1 MSAPPPGLLFYFLWG
16 DFSKPCCSCV
26 CPYEGGHVAR
36 QKPLASWVPGER
48 LFRLLHKAP
57 IQAGMATL
65 WWGAAHV
72 EGVRAPTSL
81 PSLSSPAQR
90 PARWSGIHQT
100 LWPRGLRKPG
110 PWGSLVSTPLH
121 TAVGK
126 LSSTLGSRNFLHSC
140 PAQSVWQ
147 REKQGF
153 SELKLH
159 GYHGALGCLS
169 PRTELPW
176 HLPGLA

>member
-1 MSAPPPGLLFYFLWG
+1 MARSPLLLGSLERDSSGLCIRPPSGQAWPPSGGGPPAW
-16 DFSKPCCSCV
+16 K
-26 CPYEGGHVAR
+26 EGGHPPHCSPSAR
-36 QKPLASWVPGER
+36 
-48 LFRLLHKAP
+48 
-57 IQAGMATL
+57 
-65 WWGAAHV
+65 
-72 EGVRAPTSL
+72 
-81 PSLSSPAQR
+81 PAQQ
-90 PARWSGIHQT
+90 PARWSVMRQA
-100 LWPRGLRKPG
+100 LWPRGLRQPG
-110 PWGSLVSTPLH
+110 PWGSLVSTPLQ

-159 GYHGALGCLS
+159 GYHGALGCLC

-176 HLPGLA
+176 SLPGLA